1 MTYPLNFLES
11 EYLSNV
17 ESPTIKNGLIKT
29 YKYLLSHN
37 NIAVSVSGG
46 ADSDDMIDVVE
57 NIKKYFPEEWKEK
70 STIRYVWFDTGIE
83 MEATKRHLNF
93 LESKYLINIERIRSM
108 ITVPAAV
115 LKAGYPFI
123 SKDVSQKINNLQTSG
138 FGFEDDTL
146 EELEK
151 KYSKCKTGLTWW
163 TGNRGS
169 YSISRN
175 LKKYM
180 IDNPPD
186 FHISDFCCHYAKKE
200 PSRKFI
206 LDNNIDLMLIGVR
219 QAEGGIRSTIGSCFV
234 EKGKSKVCDQHYPLF
249 WWTDEDK
256 RLYEQIF
263 NIKHS
268 DAYEVYGFKRT
279 GCAGCPFNSKYKD
292 DLQILEQYEP
302 RLANAVKNIFRKS
315 YEYTEGYKSRGE

>member
-1 MTYPLNFLES
+1 MVGLNFLES
-11 EYLSNV
+11 EYLISAGNSN
-17 ESPTIKNGLIKT
+17 IKNSLIKT
-29 YKYLLSHN
+29 YKYLLDHH

-46 ADSDDMIDVVE
+46 ADSDNMIDVVE
-57 NIKKYFPEEWKEK
+57 NIRKYFPEEWKEN

-83 MEATKRHLNF
+83 MDATKRHLNF
-93 LESKYLINIERIRSM
+93 LESKYLISIERIRPVV
-108 ITVPAAV
+108 TVPAAV

-138 FGFEDDTL
+138 FRFEDDTL
-146 EELEK
+146 DNLKE
-151 KYSKCKTGLTWW
+151 KYSKCNTGLTWW

-169 YSISRN
+169 YSISKN

-186 FHISDFCCHYAKKE
+186 FHISDYCCHYAKKE

-206 LDNNIDLMLIGVR
+206 LDNNIDLMLVGVR

-279 GCAGCPFNSKYKD
+279 GCAGCPFNSKYKE

-302 RLANAVKNIFRKS
+302 QLAKAVKNIFKKS
-315 YEYTEGYKSRGE
+315 YEYTEKYKESKEG